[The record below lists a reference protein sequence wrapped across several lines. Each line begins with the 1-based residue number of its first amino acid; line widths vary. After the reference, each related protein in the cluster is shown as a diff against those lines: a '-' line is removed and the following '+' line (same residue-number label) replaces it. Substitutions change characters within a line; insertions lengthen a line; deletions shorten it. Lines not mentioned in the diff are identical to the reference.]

1 MALRRRC
8 LYAAAALP
16 PTPCRCCC
24 RLPLASGSSLG
35 AIAGSTAP
43 LPASPDVYQ
52 CLQRSWARD
61 QGEHNRLNW
70 RVSRP
75 AGGRCAPPEDEHKMH
90 EVVRHLEMLTEALCR
105 LLLTTAAAPCC
116 GGCVP
121 SSTVPIASIGA
132 VHLPPFETCSCWP
145 VAEGLRRQPAV
156 ALKPPSA
163 AEGSTPWCTCHPRIP
178 VCIQPSD
185 RGGLGFRPLVARQAC
200 PIAACRWQGAW
211 SVRLSSSRRQKLA
224 WQQLQ
229 PSRRSAA

>member
-1 MALRRRC
+1 
-8 LYAAAALP
+8 
-16 PTPCRCCC
+16 
-24 RLPLASGSSLG
+24 
-35 AIAGSTAP
+35 
-43 LPASPDVYQ
+43 
-52 CLQRSWARD
+52 
-61 QGEHNRLNW
+61 
-70 RVSRP
+70 
-75 AGGRCAPPEDEHKMH
+75 MH

-178 VCIQPSD
+178 VSIQPSD

-200 PIAACRWQGAW
+200 PHRRMQVAGSVECTLEQQQVAAASMAAAAVKQEKRSLTWAQITKSLCAGGVAGA
-211 SVRLSSSRRQKLA
+211 V
-224 WQQLQ
+224 
-229 PSRRSAA
+229 